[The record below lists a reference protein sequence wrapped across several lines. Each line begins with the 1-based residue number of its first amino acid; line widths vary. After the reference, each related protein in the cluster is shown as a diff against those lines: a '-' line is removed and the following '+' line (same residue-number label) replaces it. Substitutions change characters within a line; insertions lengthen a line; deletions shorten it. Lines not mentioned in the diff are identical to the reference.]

1 MHSLSQAQIE
11 AAHAE
16 RVAREQL
23 AAAQEQILA
32 AAERAAAAPLLHP
45 ADSPQSSRD
54 LIQSLFTLAA
64 TDPDAAMVMSRAL
77 MVVLMDLVTERA
89 ATDDAFAQ
97 RVAGIIVQ
105 SQTLPTVA
113 PPRVPR
119 GRQGTR

>member
-1 MHSLSQAQIE
+1 MHSPNDLTSDPAVRAYLQ
-11 AAHAE
+11 AE
-16 RVAREQL
+16 RERVIAE
-23 AAAQEQILA
+23 A
-32 AAERAAAAPLLHP
+32 AAERAAAAPLLNP
-45 ADSPQSSRD
+45 ADDPQASRD
-54 LIQSLFTLAA
+54 LIQSLFSLAA

-77 MVVLMDLVTERA
+77 MVVLMDLVSERA

-97 RVAGIIVQ
+97 RVAGVIVQ